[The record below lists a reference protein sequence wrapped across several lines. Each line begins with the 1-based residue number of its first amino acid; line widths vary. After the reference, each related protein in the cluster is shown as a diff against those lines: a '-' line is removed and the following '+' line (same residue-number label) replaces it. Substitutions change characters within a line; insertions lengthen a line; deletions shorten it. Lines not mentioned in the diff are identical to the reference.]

1 MRQLRNFIVPGGDSV
16 LRGLLF
22 FLLQLTIREDLMQQF
37 NTITQAL
44 AILNVSRPTLY
55 RHIKNGKIPAVRLGG
70 RVLIPADF
78 FDELRSQ
85 ASNKAHQAAAE

>member
-1 MRQLRNFIVPGGDSV
+1 
-16 LRGLLF
+16 
-22 FLLQLTIREDLMQQF
+22 MQQF

-78 FDELRSQ
+78 FDELLSR
-85 ASNKAHQAAAE
+85 AVEKAPQTAAE